1 MLEAKD
7 RQGQPVA
14 RFGPQKAGRLTCFQ
28 ILANSAII
36 LEDCFEKDILVLVLD
51 KPNK

>member
-14 RFGPQKAGRLTCFQ
+14 RFGPQKAGGLTCFQ
-28 ILANSAII
+28 TRGSFG
-36 LEDCFEKDILVLVLD
+36 ERH
-51 KPNK
+51 PNPHCQ